1 MWHLY
6 LVRCADGSL
15 YTGISTDVQR
25 RFDAHQN
32 NRGARRLRGRGPL
45 QLVFS
50 QAVGDRGEAQRVE
63 YQVKKLSRVQKERL
77 IRGETALPL
86 PTEISSP
93 SEHEQLRRTQRRWR
107 THCVAVQQMGGVPH
121 LKRYLI

>member
-77 IRGETALPL
+77 IRGEAALPL

-93 SEHEQLRRTQRRWR
+93 SER
-107 THCVAVQQMGGVPH
+107 AG
-121 LKRYLI
+121 